1 MGGYM
6 YDGIYGSLI
15 SGRLW
20 ANDYG
25 NHYHKDALN
34 RWVQP
39 GDNTGQ
45 ARLEGGNA
53 DLYGGTLEDNLMDLS
68 YFALK
73 NVTLGYN
80 LPASLMNRVGV
91 SNLRLFVSGDNLFI
105 SNKNKGMDPQQTFD
119 GSTSY
124 SYIPV
129 RTITFGL
136 NLQF

>member
-1 MGGYM
+1 
-6 YDGIYGSLI
+6 
-15 SGRLW
+15 
-20 ANDYG
+20 
-25 NHYHKDALN
+25 
-34 RWVQP
+34 
-39 GDNTGQ
+39 
-45 ARLEGGNA
+45 
-53 DLYGGTLEDNLMDLS
+53 
-68 YFALK
+68 
-73 NVTLGYN
+73 VTLGYN